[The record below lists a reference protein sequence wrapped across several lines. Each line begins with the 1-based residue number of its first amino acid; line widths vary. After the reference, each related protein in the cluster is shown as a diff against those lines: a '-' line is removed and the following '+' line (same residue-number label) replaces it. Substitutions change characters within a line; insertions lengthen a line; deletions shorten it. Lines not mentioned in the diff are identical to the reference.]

1 MLDYLFLAAAGFVA
15 WIVST
20 VGGGGGALLLVPLVG
35 FIAGAQAV
43 APATTLATMIAG
55 GGRAF
60 VFWRDIDWSVAR
72 WGLPGALVGG
82 FLGAALFSSAPAE
95 WLQILVGLFLV
106 STVLQYRFGRK
117 ERTFEVAKWW
127 FLPAELVTGFL
138 DGLIGAVGPVM
149 NTLYLN
155 AGLAKERMVGTKTAV
170 SLPTHLVKIG
180 TYTTLGAMGGRL
192 WLFGLAAGVGAL
204 ASNWLAKWLL
214 KDMPEL
220 RFRAIVVGFM
230 ALSGAAMIW
239 QQRETIAALLQ

>member
-1 MLDYLFLAAAGFVA
+1 MLDYLLLAGSGFIA

-20 VGGGGGALLLVPLVG
+20 IGGGGGAALLVPLVG

-43 APATTLATMIAG
+43 APVVTLATLMAG

-60 VFWRDIDWSVAR
+60 VFWKDIEWSVAK
-72 WGLPGALVGG
+72 WGLPGAALGG

-95 WLQILVGLFLV
+95 WLQIIVGLYLV
-106 STVLQYRFGRK
+106 STVLQYRFGQR
-117 ERTFEVAKWW
+117 ERTFKVAKWW
-127 FLPAELVTGFL
+127 FLPAELFVGFL

-155 AGLAKERMVGTKTAV
+155 AGVTKERMVGTKTAV

-180 TYTTLGAMGGRL
+180 TYTTLGAMSGQL
-192 WLFGLAAGVGAL
+192 WLFGLAAGAGAL
-204 ASNWLAKWLL
+204 VSNWLAKRLL
-214 KDMPEL
+214 KEMPES

-230 ALSGAAMIW
+230 AASGIVMIW
-239 QQRETIAALLQ
+239 QQRETIAALF